1 MRGALREGVVV
12 RALTL
17 APLVVGLG
25 LMTAMAVILRRTYGG
40 DAAIYLPY
48 ARNLADGHP
57 FSFNPGQFS
66 SGSTSP
72 LWVVVLS
79 VPYLLGLGYKGAK
92 AFAVL
97 STGGAY
103 VASFLA
109 ARRVSG
115 SAPAAGIA
123 ALWVVVALPLYGLIM
138 FESSLVVLVVAL
150 GIWLLAPLLRR
161 PAAEVGTR
169 QLAPLVVAWAALP
182 LARPEAAVLVPIE
195 AGALLL
201 SWHGGRRQL
210 GRLALAVG
218 IASLPALAYYGY
230 SLARLGVPSTSV
242 AGRALYLRE
251 TSTHRLGP
259 LFLSSEGLDYL
270 TSWPAVAAFVPG
282 VAGLVLLARRAGM
295 RVLAWT
301 ALAGVGAYVFLVTF
315 VSPGAFDTPRYLLPI
330 APLLVVGIALAIRA
344 LPGAPLQVAGA
355 LAAAAVLAIASGQTV
370 DGAHNLASTPY
381 SFDTITQRSAAGI
394 VNGLAHPGDQ
404 VLAYEVQSRYFLR
417 PDVRVLSLDGITDG
431 KVFPY
436 EHRTRVT
443 AFLHRYRPRFW
454 IADTATD
461 SDRRR
466 PGVAL
471 RRYLQGSVLTDVVRR
486 VYANPRPRRVVA
498 GGIEFRLLAWRR
510 ALPLRAGVWTMVFE
524 LRYA

>member
-1 MRGALREGVVV
+1 MSTATTSDAPRRSISNAQKPSNVPTSRQRLPARSAGIGSCGAMARVSNQPGVTTPGVSSMLWYHLIAATSLARRSSVTASAGMPARYQRRDDGTGGCCGPPRGRTLRSRRMRGALREGVVV

-79 VPYLLGLGYKGAK
+79 VPYLLGLGYQGAK

-123 ALWVVVALPLYGLIM
+123 ALWVVAALPLYGLIM

-150 GIWLLAPLLRR
+150 GLWLLAPLRR
-161 PAAEVGTR
+161 RRAAAVGAR

-259 LFLSSEGLDYL
+259 LFRSSEGLDYL

-355 LAAAAVLAIASGQTV
+355 LAAAAVLEIASGQTV

-394 VNGLAHPGDQ
+394 V
-404 VLAYEVQSRYFLR
+404 
-417 PDVRVLSLDGITDG
+417 
-431 KVFPY
+431 
-436 EHRTRVT
+436 
-443 AFLHRYRPRFW
+443 
-454 IADTATD
+454 
-461 SDRRR
+461 
-466 PGVAL
+466 
-471 RRYLQGSVLTDVVRR
+471 
-486 VYANPRPRRVVA
+486 
-498 GGIEFRLLAWRR
+498 
-510 ALPLRAGVWTMVFE
+510 
-524 LRYA
+524 